1 MKVRPVKP
9 QFFKPILPGFKHALK
24 IPKGFLKYLK
34 GHEHEHA
41 VLRKVDKYWL
51 VKVNDYRFKAGWAE
65 FVEENDLQLGDM
77 LVFRYEGNM
86 EFEVMIFDSSHCNRE
101 YAEYLQEEEA
111 AATHTF
117 GEASKN
123 FEFEDTNNYAS
134 IPSGDRLYQSSPST
148 SCYLSHSRNTD
159 DVIEIPSPGIKLSD
173 EDSSRAEAAT
183 DKHVG
188 HSHFVCTIKPY
199 CLTYGY
205 MYLPQQFANGLS
217 NKKCD
222 LIIRDERQRLWN
234 LKLSSDC
241 NNRVRI
247 GDGWRKFIV
256 DNRLKE
262 GDHIVFEVV
271 TDEETSIWKFHVVT
285 TAETPMRKF
294 QANATE
300 KPEPNIM
307 SSYKAFPDVEAAKDM
322 PLSRPDHFI
331 STVKLHHIS
340 KCRMHVPKLFA
351 RENGLSNRKCT
362 IAIRDSEQRSLE
374 FRLYSSSAGSTFI
387 GGEWRKFCA
396 ANFLKEGDRIMFEIF
411 AKGEKPILK
420 FYDLRANASL
430 HPEETK
436 PNLDAERVS
445 TQEKPKSNIISSR
458 EAVPN
463 VEAAKDMH
471 LGHPHFICT
480 MKPYY
485 LSKHF
490 LRVPSPFA
498 RQHGLRDRKC
508 TIMIRDEQRSWTFT
522 LYSCGTVTYIGG
534 GWRDFCI
541 ANCLKEGDRVMFGIV
556 ANGEKPILKF
566 HDLRENALLR
576 PEGKKTNSDTER
588 VSTQEKPKSNVISS
602 REAVPNVEAAK
613 DMHLGHPHFIC
624 TMKPY
629 YLSKRFLRVPCPFA
643 QQHGL
648 RDRKC
653 TIMIRDEQ
661 RSWTFT
667 LYSCGR
673 FTYIGGGWREFCVA
687 NCLKEGDRV
696 MFGIVANGEKPILKF
711 HDLRGNASLQ
721 PEGKKIKLDAKSVST
736 QGITDLKIRPQM

>member
-9 QFFKPILPGFKHALK
+9 HFFKPIQPGFKHALK

-41 VLRKVDKYWL
+41 VLRRGSKKWL
-51 VKVNDYRFKAGWAE
+51 VKLNGQRLEEGWEKFAE
-65 FVEENDLQLGDM
+65 EHGLQLGD
-77 LVFRYEGNM
+77 LLIFRHEGEM
-86 EFEVMIFDSSHCNRE
+86 EFEVTIFDSSHCDRE
-101 YAEYLQEEEA
+101 YAEYLQDEEDAHTVKDPSKKFEIKEA
-111 AATHTF
+111 APQNPI
-117 GEASKN
+117 G
-123 FEFEDTNNYAS
+123 
-134 IPSGDRLYQSSPST
+134 QS
-148 SCYLSHSRNTD
+148 
-159 DVIEIPSPGIKLSD
+159 
-173 EDSSRAEAAT
+173 
-183 DKHVG
+183 HV
-188 HSHFVCTIKPY
+188 VCTVRSY
-199 CLTYGY
+199 CFSKSYFR
-205 MYLPQQFANGLS
+205 LPGKFTKANGLK
-217 NKKCD
+217 NKKCG
-222 LIIRDERQRLWN
+222 LIIRGERQRSWN
-234 LKLSSDC
+234 LKLYTSYSQ
-241 NNRVRI
+241 VYI
-247 GDGWRKFIV
+247 GGKW
-256 DNRLKE
+256 
-262 GDHIVFEVV
+262 G
-271 TDEETSIWKFHVVT
+271 
-285 TAETPMRKF
+285 
-294 QANATE
+294 
-300 KPEPNIM
+300 
-307 SSYKAFPDVEAAKDM
+307 
-322 PLSRPDHFI
+322 
-331 STVKLHHIS
+331 
-340 KCRMHVPKLFA
+340 
-351 RENGLSNRKCT
+351 
-362 IAIRDSEQRSLE
+362 E
-374 FRLYSSSAGSTFI
+374 FRD
-387 GGEWRKFCA
+387 
-396 ANFLKEGDRIMFEIF
+396 ANDIKVGDRIMFEVV
-411 AKGEKPILK
+411 ANGERPIWK
-420 FYDLRANASL
+420 FHHLRKNASL
-430 HPEETK
+430 QPEGMKT
-436 PNLDAERVS
+436 NSDTERVS
-445 TQEKPKSNIISSR
+445 TPEKPKSNIISSR